1 MSRLSIVEIV
11 TLAKAGFKAS
21 DIKELMN
28 SDVPDTQ
35 QPEQNQTE
43 QTDQQTQTTQPE
55 TEHPAPNDT
64 ETPAKATGQ
73 PVEST
78 EDQKKIAELEKQIVE
93 LQKKNQSTDVSG
105 NVPDPQDTINDIVR
119 GFM

>member
-1 MSRLSIVEIV
+1 MSKLNIMDVVS
-11 TLAKAGFKAS
+11 LAKAGFKYQE
-21 DIKELMN
+21 IKDLMN
-28 SDVPDTQ
+28 IEIPDAQ
-35 QPEQNQTE
+35 PQPEQPTE
-43 QTDQQTQTTQPE
+43 PPTEPE
-55 TEHPAPNDT
+55 PPAPDDT

-78 EDQKKIAELEKQIVE
+78 EDQKRIAELEKQLAD

-105 NVPDPQDTINDIVR
+105 KIPDPQETINDIVR

>member
-1 MSRLSIVEIV
+1 MAKLNIMDIVALS
-11 TLAKAGFKAS
+11 KAGFKYAE
-21 DIKELMN
+21 IKDLMN
-28 SDVPDTQ
+28 TEIPDTPQQ
-35 QPEQNQTE
+35 QPEQPTE
-43 QTDQQTQTTQPE
+43 PPTEPE
-55 TEHPAPNDT
+55 PPAPNDT

-78 EDQKKIAELEKQIVE
+78 EDQKKIAELEKQ
-93 LQKKNQSTDVSG
+93 LADMQKKNQSTDVSG